1 MTDHNTMNNETSIIA
16 LSGKLLLSVKM
27 KDDTDALELQLKNNS
42 IQQLTN
48 ELVSDNAKKSFWI
61 NIYNSFY
68 QIMVNRLKG
77 DATGIY
83 KRKEIIIAQTAF
95 SLDEIEHGI
104 LRRFRIK
111 WSLGYL
117 PNPFASK
124 LIKSLAVDQVDYRIH
139 FALNCGAKSCPPIAF
154 YSLQDIEEQLNDAMY
169 SFILSETVIDRDNKI
184 ITSSKIL
191 FWYIGDFG
199 GRKAIRK
206 IISKVFEID
215 LAKYKIKYSYYNW
228 DSALDNFKE

>member
-1 MTDHNTMNNETSIIA
+1 MDNKTTFIA
-16 LSGKLLLSVKM
+16 LSGKLLLGVKM
-27 KDDTDALELQLKNNS
+27 KEDTVALEQQLKNNS

-48 ELVSDNAKKSFWI
+48 ELVSDDAKKCFWI

-68 QIMVNRLKG
+68 QIIVNRSNSN
-77 DATGIY
+77 ATGIY
-83 KRKEIIIAQTAF
+83 KRKEIIIGQSAF

-104 LRRFRIK
+104 LRRSRLK
-111 WSLGYL
+111 WSLGHL
-117 PNPFASK
+117 ANPFASK
-124 LIKSLAVDQVDYRIH
+124 WIKSLAVDQVDYRIH

-154 YSLQDIEEQLNDAMY
+154 YSLQDIEEQLNDAMH
-169 SFILSETVIDRDNKI
+169 SFILSETIIDRNNKI

-199 GRKAIRK
+199 GTKAIRK

-215 LAKYKIKYSYYNW
+215 LASYKTKYSSYNW

>member
-1 MTDHNTMNNETSIIA
+1 
-16 LSGKLLLSVKM
+16 
-27 KDDTDALELQLKNNS
+27 
-42 IQQLTN
+42 
-48 ELVSDNAKKSFWI
+48 VSDDAKKCFWI

-68 QIMVNRLKG
+68 QIIVNRSNG
-77 DATGIY
+77 NATGIY
-83 KRKEIIIAQTAF
+83 KRKEIIIGQTAF

-104 LRRFRIK
+104 LRRSRLK
-111 WSLGYL
+111 WSLGHFA
-117 PNPFASK
+117 NPFASK

-154 YSLQDIEEQLNDAMY
+154 YNLQDLEVQLNDAMH
-169 SFILSETVIDRDNKI
+169 SFILSETLIDRKNKI

-199 GRKAIRK
+199 GTKAIRK

-215 LAKYKIKYSYYNW
+215 LASYKIKYSSYNW
-228 DSALDNFKE
+228 DSALDNFKK